1 MKINDERFPEIMTVQ
16 EHIIKFFIRYNR
28 SCNSQEAQLMRLER
42 IDGNQIKIF
51 LTYDELMEFGLSE
64 DDVDKNSLKW
74 HQLFFNM
81 INEAYEEFEQFME
94 GTMIIEVY
102 SLQTQGLVISFTLKE
117 DDDFS
122 FENDQFLP
130 QDWNESTQANTEF
143 LYLFSDIEDLL
154 QFANRIFPVC
164 RGGSLFTYKDHY
176 YLYLLINDET
186 KIEQISSILSE
197 YGDKSAITYAF
208 LEEYGRCLINE
219 SAIQILMKHFRNL

>member
-1 MKINDERFPEIMTVQ
+1 
-16 EHIIKFFIRYNR
+16 
-28 SCNSQEAQLMRLER
+28 MRLER

-51 LTYDELMEFGLSE
+51 LTYDELVELGLSE

-94 GTMIIEVY
+94 GTIIIEVY

-122 FENDQFLP
+122 FENDLFQS
-130 QDWNESTQANTEF
+130 QDWNDSTQVNAEF
-143 LYLFSDIEDLL
+143 LYLFTDIENLL
-154 QFANRIFPVC
+154 QFAHRIYPVWQ
-164 RGGSLFTYKDHY
+164 GGSLFTYKNHY

-186 KIEQISSILSE
+186 KIDQISSILSE
-197 YGDKSAITYAF
+197 YGDNSPITYAF

-219 SAIQILMKHFRNL
+219 SAIQILMKHFQIL